1 MMETT
6 NIHILGGGPAG
17 LTTGYYA
24 KKHGF
29 PNFTIF
35 EAGEHAGG
43 NCRTLKIKGADC
55 RSPILQSDDFLFDTG
70 AHRFHD
76 KDPQVT
82 KVVKNLLGDNLLHI
96 TAPSEIFFQGK
107 FYRFPLLLS
116 DLIQKLETKT
126 LLKIA
131 WEKLY
136 NRQEKQ
142 AENFAEFAVKQY
154 GKTLAEHFLLN
165 YSEKLWG
172 QPTHK
177 LSTAIAGSRLKG
189 LDLRSFLRSVILGTP
204 QNPNHLDGSFLYP
217 KYGIGMIS
225 DKLCDVI
232 GEKHIKLK
240 HRVNRL
246 IHKNGKIERIVV
258 RKETN
263 TRRST
268 NAQNDIEIP
277 ASIVINTLPLTLS
290 IRMLEPAPPP
300 ELREV
305 ADTIKYRHLVL
316 CVFCLNRNAF
326 SPNAS
331 LYFPS
336 EEFPFTRLYEP
347 KNRSPEMAPKGQTV
361 IVLELPCYSDNA
373 VWNMPEATLK
383 TEVWE
388 ALRRVK
394 PLLPEEVIHYQTYKL
409 PFAYPV
415 LEVGFEEKI
424 ASLVAYFETFEN
436 LYLTGRS
443 SLFRYLHLHDL
454 FKAGKE
460 VVEQIADD

>member
-1 MMETT
+1 METT
-6 NIHILGGGPAG
+6 DIHILGGGPAG

-24 KKHGF
+24 KKHNL
-29 PNFTIF
+29 NFTIF
-35 EAGEHAGG
+35 EAGDHAGG
-43 NCRTLKIKGADC
+43 NCRTLKIKGANC
-55 RSPILQSDDFLFDTG
+55 RSRDLQSGDFRFDTG

-82 KVVKNLLGDNLLHI
+82 EEVKNLLGNDLLRVA
-96 TAPSEIFFQGK
+96 APSEIFFEGK

-116 DLIQKLETKT
+116 DLIEKLETKT

-136 NRQEKQ
+136 STREKD
-142 AENFAEFAVKQY
+142 AENFAEFVINQY

-172 QPTHK
+172 QPPHK
-177 LSTAIAGSRLKG
+177 LSTAISGNRLKG
-189 LDLRSFLRSVILGTP
+189 LDLRSFLRSTVLGTP
-204 QNPNHLDGSFLYP
+204 QNPTHLDGSFFYP
-217 KYGIGMIS
+217 RHGIGMIS
-225 DKLCDVI
+225 DKLCESI
-232 GEKHIKLK
+232 ENRHIKLK
-240 HRVNRL
+240 HRVSRL
-246 IHKNGKIERIVV
+246 IHNGGRIERIVL
-258 RKETN
+258 
-263 TRRST
+263 
-268 NAQNDIEIP
+268 NDDMEIP
-277 ASIVINTLPLTLS
+277 ATTVINTLPLTLS
-290 IRMLEPAPPP
+290 VRMLEPAAPL

-305 ADTIKYRHLVL
+305 ADKIKYRHLVL
-316 CVFCLNRNAF
+316 CVFCLNRDTF
-326 SPNAS
+326 SSNAS

-361 IVLELPCYSDNA
+361 VVLELPCYSDDA
-373 VWNMPEATLK
+373 LWNMSEATLQ

-388 ALRRVK
+388 ALRCVK
-394 PLLPEEVIHYQTYKL
+394 PLFPEEVIHYQTYRL

-415 LEVGFEEKI
+415 LEVGFEENV
-424 ASLVAYFETFEN
+424 ARLVRYFERFEN

-460 VVEQIADD
+460 VVERIVND

>member
-1 MMETT
+1 METT
-6 NIHILGGGPAG
+6 DIHILGGGPAG

-29 PNFTIF
+29 SNFTIF
-35 EAGEHAGG
+35 EAGEHPGG
-43 NCRTLKIKGADC
+43 NCRTLKIKDADC
-55 RSPILQSDDFLFDTG
+55 RSDTKQSGDFRFDTG

-82 KVVKNLLGDNLLHI
+82 EEVKNLLGDNLLHV

-136 NRQEKQ
+136 SKQEKQ
-142 AENFAEFAVKQY
+142 AENFAEFAVNQY

-177 LSTAIAGSRLKG
+177 LSTAITGNRLKG

-204 QNPNHLDGSFLYP
+204 QNPNHLDGSFFYP

-225 DKLCDVI
+225 DKLCEFI
-232 GEKHIKLK
+232 GEKHIKLQ

-246 IHKNGKIERIVV
+246 IHKNGKIERIIVS
-258 RKETN
+258 KGTD
-263 TRRST
+263 TLGST
-268 NAQNDIEIP
+268 DAQNEIEIP

-290 IRMLEPAPPP
+290 MRMLEPAPPP
-300 ELREV
+300 ELCEV

-316 CVFCLNRNAF
+316 CVFCLNRDTF
-326 SPNAS
+326 SSNAS
-331 LYFPS
+331 LYFPGK
-336 EEFPFTRLYEP
+336 EFPFTRLYEP
-347 KNRSPEMAPKGQTV
+347 KNRSPHMAPKGQTV
-361 IVLELPCYSDNA
+361 IVLELPCYSDDA
-373 VWNMPEATLK
+373 LWDMSEATLQA
-383 TEVWE
+383 EVWE
-388 ALRRVK
+388 ALRQVK
-394 PLLPEEVIHYQTYKL
+394 PLFPEEIIHYQSYKL

-415 LEVGFEEKI
+415 LEVGFEEKV

-460 VVEQIADD
+460 AIEQITDD